1 MGKCRGLGKNG
12 KCSVKNQSEFG
23 TTIGNVEKCYYLC
36 VAPSKEYTRL
46 KGIAYYHMQ
55 QNNLFISE
63 KPSELMAQN
72 QSALLDA
79 EVFLNDNYDL
89 RRNVLSGKT
98 EVRKIVRKKVAHE
111 QPWQILTAECANS
124 IVLHAKREG
133 IGDARSPRQ
142 DIMEYLASTE
152 IPEFNPIA
160 DFLSHL
166 PEWDGNDHV
175 ARLFGRI
182 PGMGDEKKQWCH
194 IWMLSAVAHWLQ
206 MEKQHGNETVP
217 VLIGSQGC
225 GKSTFAYRL
234 LPPEL
239 RQYYLDHINFGN
251 KFDSEMALTH
261 NLLVN
266 IDEFANMG
274 ASQQGKLK
282 QTLSKVKV
290 NGRPIFGRSQEDRPR
305 FASFL
310 ATTNDRHPLCDG
322 TGSRRYICI
331 SVPVGCNI
339 DNDSPIDYSQLY
351 AQLRQELADGRR
363 YWFNNDEV
371 ALIQKANQP
380 YYKVSDVEQ
389 ILFSCFRLPE
399 EQEEGQWFRGSEI
412 TELLSVHYPELRVSH
427 TLQINIGKTLRALGC
442 EVKHTKIGQAYQLVA
457 LKALKSIA

>member
-23 TTIGNVEKCYYLC
+23 TTIGNVENCYYLC

-46 KGIAYYHMQ
+46 KGIAYYYMQ

-89 RRNVLSGKT
+89 RRNVLS
-98 EVRKIVRKKVAHE
+98 
-111 QPWQILTAECANS
+111 
-124 IVLHAKREG
+124 
-133 IGDARSPRQ
+133 
-142 DIMEYLASTE
+142 
-152 IPEFNPIA
+152 
-160 DFLSHL
+160 
-166 PEWDGNDHV
+166 
-175 ARLFGRI
+175 
-182 PGMGDEKKQWCH
+182 
-194 IWMLSAVAHWLQ
+194 
-206 MEKQHGNETVP
+206 
-217 VLIGSQGC
+217 

-363 YWFNNDEV
+363 YWFNNEEV